1 MLVGLVAVAAA
12 TVIAPV
18 SAGAAPTGTSS
29 GRSQQLPKPKA
40 DIVVDAASGRIVT
53 CDNIHEAM
61 HPASTAKIMTALV
74 AAERLPSNATIT
86 ANAQDAQVETMRI
99 GLPVGKAWPM
109 DQVMAS
115 LMMVSAN
122 DAAYAIAHTVGG
134 GSLDNFATILNS
146 TGHRLGLKDSTLGD
160 PAGLDDST
168 SYNGGP
174 TMSAYDLAV
183 ATRNALAVP
192 AIAKWA
198 ATQYYE
204 FDDVDGIHHRLTNH
218 NPMLPGGDYAY
229 QGATGFKTGYTDRA
243 QHSLVATAT
252 RDGRTFIVVILGAVD
267 GGYAEAAQMLDT
279 AFANAAASTSAAS
292 ATGAT
297 ASATPACAGEA
308 LPPVAVSLYDTRASD
323 RDAFSHLADM
333 PAALAGTD
341 SAGVPASIPVLS
353 SPPHAAPAQ
362 TVVTKKHSS
371 SGLFSLRNF
380 AIVTVLLL
388 GGVIALR
395 HRAVKRQRAMRMAR
409 RRQRMAAM
417 RSGGLPVVDG
427 RYRTGNRLGPPIES
441 HVRVRKIDEIVD
453 PIEAELDALDV

>member
-1 MLVGLVAVAAA
+1 MLVGLLAVVAAML
-12 TVIAPV
+12 IAPA
-18 SAGAAPTGTSS
+18 SAGATPSGTSRS
-29 GRSQQLPKPKA
+29 ASSQQLPKPRA
-40 DIVVDAASGRIVT
+40 DIVVDADSGRILT

-61 HPASTAKIMTALV
+61 HPASTAKIMTAVV
-74 AAERLPSNATIT
+74 AAERLSANATIT

-122 DAAYAIAHTVGG
+122 DSAYAIAHTIG
-134 GSLDNFATILNS
+134 GSLDNFATILNN

-160 PAGLDDST
+160 PAGLDDTT

-183 ATRNALAVP
+183 ATRNALSVP

-198 ATQYYE
+198 STHYYE

-229 QGATGFKTGYTDRA
+229 TGATGFKTGFTDKS

-252 RDGRTFIVVILGAVD
+252 RDGHTFIAVILGAVD

-279 AFANAAASTSAAS
+279 AFANAS
-292 ATGAT
+292 ATP
-297 ASATPACAGEA
+297 SATSSTGAAPACAGET
-308 LPPVAVSLYDTRASD
+308 LPPVAVSLYDARASD

-341 SAGVPASIPVLS
+341 NAGVPASIPVLS
-353 SPPHAAPAQ
+353 SPPHAAPAR
-362 TVVTKKHSS
+362 TVVTKKHSG

-380 AIVTVLLL
+380 ALILVVLI
-388 GGVIALR
+388 GTVIALR

-427 RYRTGNRLGPPIES
+427 RYRTGTRLGPPIES
-441 HVRVRKIDEIVD
+441 HVRVRRLDEHVD